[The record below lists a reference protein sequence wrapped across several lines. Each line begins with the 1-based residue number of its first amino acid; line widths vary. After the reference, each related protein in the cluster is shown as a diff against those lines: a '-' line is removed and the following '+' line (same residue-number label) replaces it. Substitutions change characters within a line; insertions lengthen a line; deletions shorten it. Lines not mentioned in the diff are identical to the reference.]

1 MAVPATGTAL
11 FDFNPRPPVYSP
23 HMSHLILHPKT
34 VELRARRDRMRAR
47 LAELVGQRLS
57 IIYEE
62 LPRLRYLYSTHF
74 GALERTVEEKTLE
87 MSERKRMVELFVLK
101 LDRGQTLDR
110 ETINLTLKAVYREF
124 ARMRG
129 QIERMVGKAARRE
142 GVIGGGIY
150 QGTTTFKRVVNGPE
164 ERSRD
169 RRIEMKKIYRV
180 LAKRLHPDVAGDNDQ
195 LTTMYWDIACRAYE
209 REDLELMRTLV
220 NVIETGAEVGARRG
234 DLDAA
239 EEIVRLIG
247 LIDTEEIH
255 LRELRA
261 SEPYSTREKLEDDV
275 WIEEMRAR
283 LRERIAEIEKKTS
296 EYNEFLAPILSRGGT
311 LVTPES
317 MADVW
322 SSFLDE
328 AYLSGRR

>member
-1 MAVPATGTAL
+1 
-11 FDFNPRPPVYSP
+11 
-23 HMSHLILHPKT
+23 MSHLILHPKT

-47 LAELVGQRLS
+47 LAELVGERLT
-57 IIYEE
+57 ILYEE
-62 LPRLRYLYSTHF
+62 LPRLRYLYSEHF
-74 GALERTVEEKTLE
+74 GALERAIEEKTLE

-101 LDRGQTLDR
+101 LDRGQKLDR

-129 QIERMVGKAARRE
+129 QIERMVGKEAKRE
-142 GVIGGGIY
+142 GIIGGSVSNGAA
-150 QGTTTFKRVVNGPE
+150 TFKRVASGRE

-169 RRIEMKKIYRV
+169 RRIEMKKLYRV
-180 LAKRLHPDVAGDNDQ
+180 LAKRLHPDVAGENDQ
-195 LTTMYWDIACRAYE
+195 LTTTYWDIACRAYE
-209 REDLELMRTLV
+209 REDLDLMRTLV
-220 NVIETGAEVGARRG
+220 NVIETGAEVGSKRG

-247 LIDTEEIH
+247 LIGDEESR
-255 LRELRA
+255 LQELRS
-261 SEPYSTREKLEDDV
+261 SEPYSTRNKLEDDG
-275 WIEEMRAR
+275 WIEGMRDR
-283 LRERIAEIEKKTS
+283 LRERIREIEEKTA

-322 SSFLDE
+322 TSFLDE